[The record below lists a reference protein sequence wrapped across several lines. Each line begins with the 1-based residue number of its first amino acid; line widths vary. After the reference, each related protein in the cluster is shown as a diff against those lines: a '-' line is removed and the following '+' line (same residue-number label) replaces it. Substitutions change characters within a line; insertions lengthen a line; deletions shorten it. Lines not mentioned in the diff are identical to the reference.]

1 MAEGGRGGQLPLP
14 LAWKAARGQKDFYVS
29 PANAEAVRFLDG
41 WAIWPVPVALLVG
54 PEGSGKT
61 HLGQI
66 FARRANARFLD
77 DADRAV
83 SHEALFHAWNEAVD
97 ARRPLLLAARSAP
110 ADWHVK
116 LPDLRSRLA
125 ATPIVRIGPPD
136 DALLLHLFAKLWRD
150 RGITPPPELGPY
162 VLKRIERSFAAVAA
176 AVAALDAA
184 ALAERRPLSIPLAR
198 AALLDLARS
207 TAAEDALPSFPVHDP
222 GA

>member
-1 MAEGGRGGQLPLP
+1 MGHQLPLP
-14 LAWKAARGQKDFYVS
+14 LGWKAARGQKDFYVS
-29 PANAEAVRFLDG
+29 RANAEAVRFLDG
-41 WAIWPVPVALLVG
+41 WATWPVPVALLVG

-61 HLGQI
+61 HLGEI

-83 SHEALFHAWNEAVD
+83 SDEALFHAWNEAVD

-110 ADWHVK
+110 ADWHVR

-125 ATPIVRIGPPD
+125 ATPLVRIGPPD
-136 DALLLHLFAKLWRD
+136 DALLLHVFAKLWRD
-150 RGITPPPELGPY
+150 RGLTPPPELGPY
-162 VLKRIERSFAAVAA
+162 VLRRIERSFAAVAA

-198 AALLDLARS
+198 AALLDFADRAA
-207 TAAEDALPSFPVHDP
+207 AAEDSPPSSPVHETR
-222 GA
+222 A